1 MEQLAEHFT
10 GRSCGGILDL
20 YVGYDEQ
27 ALNEQSRNYTTF
39 QTPYSTFRL
48 VMLPIGW
55 TNSVPIFHEDVTF
68 ILQPE
73 IPHTTIPYIDD
84 IPI

>member
-1 MEQLAEHFT
+1 MLDE
-10 GRSCGGILDL
+10 RSRD
-20 YVGYDEQ
+20 
-27 ALNEQSRNYTTF
+27 YTTF
-39 QTPYSTFRL
+39 QTPYGAFRL
-48 VMLPIGW
+48 VTLPMGW

-84 IPI
+84 VLIRGPATRYLSDNGSYETHPDNAGIR